1 MGNQNLLLISLAL
14 APIIIGVIGK
24 VANFSFSSLKFISL
38 ATTSI
43 LGLTLAFSVNQNPSI
58 KFLVLAVLLMGFC
71 VMICQ
76 KKLQQTPE
84 FYSSCMVT
92 IGLTL
97 GALLGQE
104 LSNRL
109 FLCALLGFMAFSIVQ
124 QKKTSPRKT
133 FTLIHFVIASILPLG
148 SILGGESLKELS
160 RFFLAMTFLPLV
172 PFHLPFSGVVD
183 NGKGALSSLWVVVWL
198 ALGLAEL
205 NIIYSS
211 LSKGIL
217 TSIGLLALITAFY
230 ASLAALGQK
239 KANPFIAAATVAYVS
254 IIWGLLNVF
263 PNFPKWGIAFG
274 VAVAFVLGGISLAFS
289 FVKARYGWQTIGKLP
304 GLADPMPRFGT
315 IMVLLVSFALFLPM
329 IPTFTGLIV
338 MPTIETLDV
347 KFIQIFFIF
356 FAVWLGGGWFLL
368 QMLHQTAFG
377 SARENVP
384 YSDLCIT
391 EYTAVMILLLGAGY
405 SGLLY

>member
-14 APIIIGVIGK
+14 APIIIGVIGR

-38 ATTSI
+38 ATTSF
-43 LGLTLAFSVNQNPSI
+43 LGLTLAFYVNQNPSI

-109 FLCALLGFMAFSIVQ
+109 FLCVLLGFMAFSIVQ

-133 FTLIHFVIASILPLG
+133 FTLIHFAIASILPLG

-160 RFFLAMTFLPLV
+160 RLFLAMTFLPLV

-239 KANPFIAAATVAYVS
+239 KSNPFIAAGTVAYVS

>member
-14 APIIIGVIGK
+14 APIIIGVMGR

-76 KKLQQTPE
+76 EKLQQTPE

-124 QKKTSPRKT
+124 QKKTSARKT

-160 RFFLAMTFLPLV
+160 RLFLAMTFLPLV

>member
-14 APIIIGVIGK
+14 APIIIGVIGR

-38 ATTSI
+38 ATTSF
-43 LGLTLAFSVNQNPSI
+43 LGLTLAFYVNQNPSI

-109 FLCALLGFMAFSIVQ
+109 FLCVLLGFMAFSIVQ

-133 FTLIHFVIASILPLG
+133 FTLIHFAIASILPLG

-160 RFFLAMTFLPLV
+160 RLFLAMTFLPLF

-347 KFIQIFFIF
+347 KFIKIFFIF

>member
-14 APIIIGVIGK
+14 APIIIGVMGR

-38 ATTSI
+38 ATTSF
-43 LGLTLAFSVNQNPSI
+43 LGLTLAFYVNQNPSI

-109 FLCALLGFMAFSIVQ
+109 FLCVLLGFMAFSIVQ

-133 FTLIHFVIASILPLG
+133 FTLIHFAIASILPLG

-160 RFFLAMTFLPLV
+160 RLFLAMTFLPLV

-217 TSIGLLALITAFY
+217 ISIGLLAMITAFY

-391 EYTAVMILLLGAGY
+391 EYTSVMILLLGAGY

>member
-1 MGNQNLLLISLAL
+1 MENQNLILISLAL
-14 APIIIGVIGK
+14 APIIVGVMGR
-24 VANFSFSSLKFISL
+24 VLNFSFSSMKFISL
-38 ATTSI
+38 ATISI
-43 LGLTLAFSVNQNPSI
+43 LGLTLVFSINQNPSI

-76 KKLQQTPE
+76 EKLQQTSE
-84 FYSSCMVT
+84 FYFLCLVT

-97 GALLGQE
+97 GAIMGQE
-104 LSNRL
+104 LLNRL
-109 FLCALLGFMAFSIVQ
+109 FLCSLLGFMAFSIAQ

-133 FTLIHFVIASILPLG
+133 FTLIHFAIASILPLG
-148 SILGGESLKELS
+148 SIFGGESLKELS
-160 RFFLAMTFLPLV
+160 RLFLALTFLPLI

-183 NGKGALSSLWVVVWL
+183 NGKGALSSLWLVVWL

-211 LSKGIL
+211 LSKNIL
-217 TSIGLLALITAFY
+217 ISIGFLALITAFY

-289 FVKARYGWQTIGKLP
+289 FVKVRYGWQTIGKLP
-304 GLADPMPRFGT
+304 GLADPMPRLGT
-315 IMVLLVSFALFLPM
+315 VMVLLVSFALFLPM

-347 KFIQIFFIF
+347 NFIKIFFIF

-391 EYTAVMILLLGAGY
+391 EYIAVMILLLGAVY

>member
-14 APIIIGVIGK
+14 APIIIGVIGR

-38 ATTSI
+38 ATTSF
-43 LGLTLAFSVNQNPSI
+43 LGLTLAFYVNQNPSI

-133 FTLIHFVIASILPLG
+133 FTLIHFAIASILPLV

-160 RFFLAMTFLPLV
+160 RLFLAMTFLPLA

-217 TSIGLLALITAFY
+217 ISIGLLAMITAFY

-274 VAVAFVLGGISLAFS
+274 VAVAFVLGGVSLAFS

-384 YSDLCIT
+384 YCDLCIT
-391 EYTAVMILLLGAGY
+391 EYSAVMILLLGAGY

>member
-1 MGNQNLLLISLAL
+1 MENQNLILISLAL
-14 APIIIGVIGK
+14 APIIVGVMGR
-24 VANFSFSSLKFISL
+24 VLSFSFSSMKFISL
-38 ATTSI
+38 ATISI
-43 LGLTLAFSVNQNPSI
+43 LGLTLVFSINQNPSI

-76 KKLQQTPE
+76 EKLQQTSE
-84 FYSSCMVT
+84 FYFLCLVT

-97 GALLGQE
+97 GAIMGQE
-104 LSNRL
+104 LLNRL
-109 FLCALLGFMAFSIVQ
+109 FLCSLLGFMAFSIAQ

-133 FTLIHFVIASILPLG
+133 FTLIHFAIASILPLG
-148 SILGGESLKELS
+148 SIFGGESLKELS
-160 RFFLAMTFLPLV
+160 RLFLALTFLPLI

-183 NGKGALSSLWVVVWL
+183 NGKGALSSLWLVVWL

-211 LSKGIL
+211 LSKNIL
-217 TSIGLLALITAFY
+217 ISIGFLALITAFY

-289 FVKARYGWQTIGKLP
+289 FVKVRYGWQTIGKLP
-304 GLADPMPRFGT
+304 GLADPMPRLGT
-315 IMVLLVSFALFLPM
+315 VMVLLVSFALFLPM

-347 KFIQIFFIF
+347 NFIKIFFIF

-391 EYTAVMILLLGAGY
+391 EYIAVMILLLGAVY

>member
-14 APIIIGVIGK
+14 APIIIGVIGR

-38 ATTSI
+38 ATTSF
-43 LGLTLAFSVNQNPSI
+43 LGLTLAFYVNQNPSI

-109 FLCALLGFMAFSIVQ
+109 FLCVLLGFMAFSIVQ

-133 FTLIHFVIASILPLG
+133 FTLIHFAIASILPLG

-160 RFFLAMTFLPLV
+160 RLFLAMTFLPLV

>member
-1 MGNQNLLLISLAL
+1 
-14 APIIIGVIGK
+14 V
-24 VANFSFSSLKFISL
+24 
-38 ATTSI
+38 
-43 LGLTLAFSVNQNPSI
+43 LTLAFSANQNPSI

-76 KKLQQTPE
+76 EKLQQTPD

-109 FLCALLGFMAFSIVQ
+109 FLCTLLGFMAFSIVK
-124 QKKTSPRKT
+124 QKKNSPRKT
-133 FTLIHFVIASILPLG
+133 FTLIHFAIASILPLG
-148 SILGGESLKELS
+148 SILGDESLKELS
-160 RFFLAMTFLPLV
+160 RLFLAMTFLPLV

-217 TSIGLLALITAFY
+217 ISIGLLAMITAFY

-254 IIWGLLNVF
+254 IIWGLLDVF

-274 VAVAFVLGGISLAFS
+274 VAVAFVFGGISLAFS

-347 KFIQIFFIF
+347 KFIKIFFIF

-377 SARENVP
+377 PARENVP

>member
-14 APIIIGVIGK
+14 APIIIGVMGR

-38 ATTSI
+38 ATTSF
-43 LGLTLAFSVNQNPSI
+43 LGLTLAFYVNQNPSI

-133 FTLIHFVIASILPLG
+133 FTLIHFAIASILPLG

-160 RFFLAMTFLPLV
+160 RLFLAMTFLPLV

-217 TSIGLLALITAFY
+217 ISIGLLAMITAFY

-315 IMVLLVSFALFLPM
+315 LMVLLVSFALFLPM

-377 SARENVP
+377 STRENVP

>member
-14 APIIIGVIGK
+14 APIIIGVMGR

-104 LSNRL
+104 FSNRL
-109 FLCALLGFMAFSIVQ
+109 FLCVLLGFMAFSIVQ

-133 FTLIHFVIASILPLG
+133 FTLIHFAIASILPLG

-160 RFFLAMTFLPLV
+160 RLFLAMTFLPLV

>member
-14 APIIIGVIGK
+14 APIIIGVMGR

-38 ATTSI
+38 ATTSF

-104 LSNRL
+104 FSNRL
-109 FLCALLGFMAFSIVQ
+109 FLCVLLGFMAFSIVQ

-160 RFFLAMTFLPLV
+160 RLFLAMTFLPLV

-217 TSIGLLALITAFY
+217 ISIGLLAMITAFY

-239 KANPFIAAATVAYVS
+239 KANPFIVAATVTYVS

-391 EYTAVMILLLGAGY
+391 EYTAVMILLLGTGY

>member
-14 APIIIGVIGK
+14 APIIIGVMGR

-38 ATTSI
+38 ATTSF
-43 LGLTLAFSVNQNPSI
+43 LGLTLAFYVNQNPSI

-104 LSNRL
+104 FSNRL

-160 RFFLAMTFLPLV
+160 RLFLAMTFLPLV

>member
-1 MGNQNLLLISLAL
+1 MENQNLLLVSLVL
-14 APIIIGVIGK
+14 APIIIGVMVR

-38 ATTSI
+38 TITSI
-43 LGLTLAFSVNQNPSI
+43 LVLTLAFSVNQNPSI

-76 KKLQQTPE
+76 KKLQQIPN

-133 FTLIHFVIASILPLG
+133 FTLIHFAIASILPLG

-160 RFFLAMTFLPLV
+160 RLFLAMTFLPLV

-211 LSKGIL
+211 LSNGIL
-217 TSIGLLALITAFY
+217 ISIGLLAMITAFY

-347 KFIQIFFIF
+347 KFIKIFFIF

>member
-1 MGNQNLLLISLAL
+1 MGNQNLLLISLAF

-43 LGLTLAFSVNQNPSI
+43 LGFTLAFSVNQNPSI

-104 LSNRL
+104 FSNRL

-160 RFFLAMTFLPLV
+160 RLFLAMTFLPLF

>member
-14 APIIIGVIGK
+14 VPIIIGVMGR

-109 FLCALLGFMAFSIVQ
+109 FLCAFLGFMAFSIVQ
-124 QKKTSPRKT
+124 QKKNSPRKT
-133 FTLIHFVIASILPLG
+133 FTLIHFLIASILPLG

-160 RFFLAMTFLPLV
+160 RLFLAMTFLPLV

-198 ALGLAEL
+198 VLGLAEL
-205 NIIYSS
+205 NIICSS

-217 TSIGLLALITAFY
+217 ISIGLLAMITAFY

-315 IMVLLVSFALFLPM
+315 LMVLLISFALFLPM

-368 QMLHQTAFG
+368 QMLNQTAFG

-391 EYTAVMILLLGAGY
+391 EYTAVMILLLGTVY

>member
-1 MGNQNLLLISLAL
+1 MGNPNLLLISLAL
-14 APIIIGVIGK
+14 APIIIGVMGR
-24 VANFSFSSLKFISL
+24 VANFSFASLKFISL

-43 LGLTLAFSVNQNPSI
+43 LGFTLAFSVNQNPSI

-109 FLCALLGFMAFSIVQ
+109 FLCALLGFMAFFIVQ
-124 QKKTSPRKT
+124 KKKTSPRKT
-133 FTLIHFVIASILPLG
+133 FTLIHFAIASILPLG
-148 SILGGESLKELS
+148 SILGGEPLKELS
-160 RFFLAMTFLPLV
+160 RLFLAMTFLPLV

-198 ALGLAEL
+198 VLGLAEL

-211 LSKGIL
+211 LSKNIL
-217 TSIGLLALITAFY
+217 ISIGFLALITAFY

-289 FVKARYGWQTIGKLP
+289 FVKVRYGWQTIGKLP
-304 GLADPMPRFGT
+304 GLADPMPRLGT
-315 IMVLLVSFALFLPM
+315 VMVLLVSFALFLPM

-347 KFIQIFFIF
+347 NFIKIFFIF

-391 EYTAVMILLLGAGY
+391 EYIAVMILLLGAVY

>member
-14 APIIIGVIGK
+14 APIIIGTIGR

-38 ATTSI
+38 ATTSF
-43 LGLTLAFSVNQNPSI
+43 LGLTLAFYVNQNPSI

-109 FLCALLGFMAFSIVQ
+109 FLCVLLGFMAFSIVQ

-133 FTLIHFVIASILPLG
+133 FTLIHFAIASILPLG

-160 RFFLAMTFLPLV
+160 RLFLAMTFLPLV

>member
-14 APIIIGVIGK
+14 APIIIGVIGR

-38 ATTSI
+38 ATTSF
-43 LGLTLAFSVNQNPSI
+43 LGLTLPFYANQNPSI

-97 GALLGQE
+97 GVLLGQE

-133 FTLIHFVIASILPLG
+133 FTLIHFAIASILPLG

-160 RFFLAMTFLPLV
+160 RLFLAMTFLPLF

-183 NGKGALSSLWVVVWL
+183 NGKGALSNLWVVGWL

-217 TSIGLLALITAFY
+217 ISIGLLAMITAFY